1 MTDSKPAAVPEWMT
15 VVSAAAP
22 VHQVSGPVRR
32 RRIFLGVAAATLAVI
47 IAVGFVGV
55 VAARRLAEAESV
67 NDAAKTADLLAE
79 SVVQPVLADG
89 LLTGDRAA
97 LSSIGTVV
105 TERVLSSTVLRV
117 KIWTPNGRIV
127 YSDEPRLIGRTFP
140 LGDDERGVLTNP
152 RIRADVSDLRAP
164 ENEYEQGNVK
174 LLEVYRP
181 VWTPTGK
188 PLLFETYF
196 RYDEVTARSGQLW
209 RGFAG
214 VTLSSMLLLLLLLLP
229 VLWRLLNRLRRAQ
242 DQRESLLQRAVDASQ
257 AERRRIAGTL
267 HDGVVQ
273 DLAATSFAVAGSA
286 ERAAGLGQPEL
297 ASTLQ
302 SAAATVRTSI
312 GGLRSLLVDIY
323 PPSLASAGLAAA
335 LGDLTASA
343 RSRGVVVSLHLPPDC
358 VPDAAAERLIY
369 RVTQECLNNIVKHA
383 QASHVVVR
391 LTCNHDAAVLDVCDD
406 GVGFDATRAMGE
418 PAEGHFGLRV
428 LADVAVDARAELR
441 LRTAPG
447 AGTHW
452 QLRIPPS

>member
-1 MTDSKPAAVPEWMT
+1 MT
-15 VVSAAAP
+15 VVAYAAAD
-22 VHQVSGPVRR
+22 QVGGPVRR
-32 RRIFLGVAAATLAVI
+32 RNVFLGVVAAALTVIVAV
-47 IAVGFVGV
+47 AFVGV
-55 VAARRLAEAESV
+55 IAARRLAEDESV

-89 LLTGDRAA
+89 LLTGDPGALAA
-97 LSSIGTVV
+97 IGAVV
-105 TERVLSSTVLRV
+105 TQRVLSATVLRV
-117 KIWTPNGRIV
+117 KIWTPTGRIV
-127 YSDEPRLIGRTFP
+127 YSDEPRLIGRVFP

-181 VWTPTGK
+181 VWTPTGR

-229 VLWRLLNRLRRAQ
+229 VLWRLLDRLRRSQ
-242 DQRESLLQRAVDASQ
+242 DQREALLQKAVDASQ

-286 ERAAGLGQPEL
+286 ERAAGLGHREL

-343 RSRGVVVSLHLPPDC
+343 RSRGIVVTLDLTPDC
-358 VPDAAAERLIY
+358 VPDATAERLIY
-369 RVTQECLNNIVKHA
+369 RVTQECLNNVVKHA
-383 QASHVVVR
+383 QAATSSCASPAPTTRWFSTSGTTVSASMR
-391 LTCNHDAAVLDVCDD
+391 PARWPSLRRATSAF
-406 GVGFDATRAMGE
+406 GFSPTSPPRREQNCGCA
-418 PAEGHFGLRV
+418 
-428 LADVAVDARAELR
+428 
-441 LRTAPG
+441 TAPG
-447 AGTHW
+447 AGTQW
-452 QLRIPPS
+452 QLRIPEQ